1 MDDGDNDVE
10 NQYYLAK
17 GESVEIAKSV
27 MSMLMLYAQ
36 RKRKM
41 IRKRL

>member
-17 GESVEIAKSV
+17 GEPRMFLSVVVWRADGRYSGEGG
-27 MSMLMLYAQ
+27 
-36 RKRKM
+36 
-41 IRKRL
+41 